1 MTGVSLLPES
11 SRLNISESETLTLT
25 TLVTPSY
32 APDTSVSYSSSD
44 ETVATVDTSG
54 VVTPVSAGTATIT
67 VTTTEGGYTD
77 TCEVTVYYGVTGVTL
92 SPDSQTLIL
101 GDS

>member
-1 MTGVSLLPES
+1 MPES

-44 ETVATVDTSG
+44 ETIATVDASG
-54 VVTPVSAGTATIT
+54 VVTPVSVGSATIT
-67 VTTTEGGYTD
+67 VTTTDGGYTD
-77 TCEVTVYYGVTGVTL
+77 TCEVLLFTVG
-92 SPDSQTLIL
+92 SPE
-101 GDS
+101 